1 MSASAQHLVTRRG
14 RRRIGTPCVV
24 FLDDARWAAFHQLAP
39 LLRRAGVRTIRV
51 STGLPTGSR
60 IVSRL
65 VYDRY
70 EVLSPDSDVGALG
83 AILADEN
90 VVDIQFVETLG
101 NIVRSNLS
109 ALDAGVSEQLRQ
121 RLAVQDKFCAAHLFA
136 DAGVRTPAVVPVA
149 GASPED
155 IAARFGFP
163 VVVKERVGSAGANV
177 VIASDIDA
185 LIAAVGPLDGTADNR
200 YYEQYVDGAKLNY
213 AAAISSTG
221 VEQELAYRVIRWLLP
236 AGTASEVQTI
246 SDPQL
251 EAFGRR
257 AVGVAG
263 CTGLM
268 NMDVIRDREGRDWL
282 IDFNARAFGGA
293 VCFRSAG
300 IDISQGY
307 LRAIEHR
314 LAPAAC
320 AKPVADVQFPVFPTC
335 LRETIES
342 GRITRTAMLFM
353 HESWR
358 YLRWVSTGYWLSEA
372 LAIAHSVQTCRR
384 APTQQPAPAPL
395 DSILVGPGVSV
406 ASPDEA
412 R

>member
-1 MSASAQHLVTRRG
+1 MTASAQHLVTRHG
-14 RRRIGTPCVV
+14 RRRMGTPCVV

-39 LLRRAGVRTIRV
+39 LLPRAGVRTIRV
-51 STGLPTGSR
+51 STGLPTGSM
-60 IVSRL
+60 IAFCL

-70 EVLSPDSDVGALG
+70 EVLSPHSDADALG

-109 ALDAGVSEQLRQ
+109 ALDAGVSERLWQ
-121 RLAVQDKFCAAHLFA
+121 RLAVQDKLCAAHLFA

-149 GASPED
+149 EASPD
-155 IAARFGFP
+155 DMAARFGFP

-200 YYEQYVDGAKLNY
+200 YYEQYVDGAKLKY

-221 VEQELAYRVIRWLLP
+221 VEQELSYRVIRWLLP
-236 AGTASEVQTI
+236 AGTVSEVQTI

-257 AVGVAG
+257 AV
-263 CTGLM
+263 
-268 NMDVIRDREGRDWL
+268 
-282 IDFNARAFGGA
+282 GGA

-335 LRETIES
+335 LREAVES

-358 YLRWVSTGYWLSEA
+358 YLRWVGIGYWLSEA
-372 LAIAHSVQTCRR
+372 LAIAHSVRTRR
-384 APTQQPAPAPL
+384 RTPTQQPAAAPL
-395 DSILVGPGVSV
+395 DSVLVGLGASV
-406 ASPDEA
+406 ALPDEA